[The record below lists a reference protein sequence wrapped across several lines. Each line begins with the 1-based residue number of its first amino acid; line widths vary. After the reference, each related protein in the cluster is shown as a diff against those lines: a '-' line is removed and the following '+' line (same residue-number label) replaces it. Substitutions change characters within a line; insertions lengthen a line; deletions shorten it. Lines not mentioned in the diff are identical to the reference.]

1 MRALA
6 AIFLI
11 FNLAFCEANSTL
23 SAAHTRLE
31 SNASSA
37 ASEKKDENSKLSASL
52 KDQIRVIDDEIKNNI
67 WISRFSNFIGYQNL
81 QKQSSQLEAELKKSA
96 GTDKIAEIQKRL
108 RAVKEQLI
116 LLKEYEKSPFLDI
129 IAMPETPEPA
139 RITNPFSIISGF
151 STIRNL
157 QAQKMEQKNAIE
169 NIKALIDKLEA
180 KRALYERLMQIDTDA
195 SAVAELKSLDYELS
209 EFSSAYEIAQ
219 TTYDVYEKKINSQ
232 IAVQTADIKAQIK
245 RAGNI
250 AVWILVVI
258 ALSFLCK
265 VVAKKYIK
273 NDENFYIVNKAINVL
288 NFTLIA
294 LILLFSYIE
303 NMTHFVTVL
312 GFASAGLAIAM
323 KDMFM
328 SSLGWLTIV
337 LGGSFRVGD
346 RIRVHK
352 NGETYVGDI
361 IDISVLRM
369 TIFEDVTMTTWR
381 ENKRAGRVIFI
392 PNNYIFT
399 DLISNYT
406 HSGLKTVWDGIS
418 ILLTFDSNHKKAMYL
433 IKNIV
438 RKYSKG
444 YTDIAKKQM
453 GKLRSQYSIKNPNV
467 EPRIFSFFEPY
478 GIEISVWYMTNSYAT
493 LGLRSNISAEILD
506 ALRSEPDIKIAYP
519 AYTLFNGKNYAAAG
533 GNFAAQDLGSE
544 QQGSQNLNAAA
555 QGAGFAGGS
564 GSGSEI

>member
-1 MRALA
+1 M
-6 AIFLI
+6 
-11 FNLAFCEANSTL
+11 
-23 SAAHTRLE
+23 
-31 SNASSA
+31 
-37 ASEKKDENSKLSASL
+37 
-52 KDQIRVIDDEIKNNI
+52 
-67 WISRFSNFIGYQNL
+67 
-81 QKQSSQLEAELKKSA
+81 
-96 GTDKIAEIQKRL
+96 
-108 RAVKEQLI
+108 
-116 LLKEYEKSPFLDI
+116 
-129 IAMPETPEPA
+129 
-139 RITNPFSIISGF
+139 
-151 STIRNL
+151 
-157 QAQKMEQKNAIE
+157 
-169 NIKALIDKLEA
+169 
-180 KRALYERLMQIDTDA
+180 
-195 SAVAELKSLDYELS
+195 
-209 EFSSAYEIAQ
+209 
-219 TTYDVYEKKINSQ
+219 
-232 IAVQTADIKAQIK
+232 
-245 RAGNI
+245 
-250 AVWILVVI
+250 
-258 ALSFLCK
+258 
-265 VVAKKYIK
+265 
-273 NDENFYIVNKAINVL
+273 
-288 NFTLIA
+288 
-294 LILLFSYIE
+294 
-303 NMTHFVTVL
+303 
-312 GFASAGLAIAM
+312 
-323 KDMFM
+323 
-328 SSLGWLTIV
+328 
-337 LGGSFRVGD
+337 GD

-406 HSGLKTVWDGIS
+406 QSGLKTVWDGIR

-433 IKNIV
+433 VKNIV

-533 GNFAAQDLGSE
+533 GNFAAQDLGFE
-544 QQGSQNLNAAA
+544 QQGPQNLNTAA
-555 QGAGFAGGS
+555 QGAGFATGS

>member
-1 MRALA
+1 MKIIA

-11 FNLAFCEANSTL
+11 FASCFCGADPGAPNTSTPL
-23 SAAHTRLE
+23 RAE
-31 SNASSA
+31 MNASVPHGA
-37 ASEKKDENSKLSASL
+37 GAEIASEL
-52 KDQIRVIDDEIKNNI
+52 KAQIKAIDDEIKNNI

-81 QKQSSQLEAELKKSA
+81 QKQAKQLEAEQKKPASA
-96 GTDKIAEIQKRL
+96 DKITEIQKKL
-108 RAVKEQLI
+108 RAAKEQLI

-157 QAQKMEQKNAIE
+157 QAQKVEQKNAIE
-169 NIKALIDKLEA
+169 NIKALIEKLEA
-180 KRALYERLMQIDTDA
+180 KKTLYARLVQIDADA
-195 SAVAELKSLDYELS
+195 STLEEYKNLDYELG

-258 ALSFLCK
+258 ALSFFCK

-273 NDENFYIVNKAINVL
+273 NDENFYIANKIINVL

-369 TIFEDVTMTTWR
+369 TIFEDVTLTTWK

-555 QGAGFAGGS
+555 QGAGFATGS

>member
-1 MRALA
+1 MKIIA

-11 FNLAFCEANSTL
+11 FASCFCGADPGAPNT
-23 SAAHTRLE
+23 SAPLRAE
-31 SNASSA
+31 INASVPHGA
-37 ASEKKDENSKLSASL
+37 GAEIASEL
-52 KDQIRVIDDEIKNNI
+52 KAQIKAIDDEIKNNI

-81 QKQSSQLEAELKKSA
+81 QKQAKQLEAEQKKPASA
-96 GTDKIAEIQKRL
+96 DKITEIQKKL
-108 RAVKEQLI
+108 RAAKEQLI

-169 NIKALIDKLEA
+169 NIKALIEKLEA
-180 KRALYERLMQIDTDA
+180 KKTLYARLVQIDADA
-195 SAVAELKSLDYELS
+195 STLEEYKNLDYELG

-232 IAVQTADIKAQIK
+232 IAVQTADIKAQVK

-258 ALSFLCK
+258 ALSFFCK

-273 NDENFYIVNKAINVL
+273 NDENFYIANKIINVL

-369 TIFEDVTMTTWR
+369 TIFEDVTLTTWK

-519 AYTLFNGKNYAAAG
+519 AYTLFNGKNYMAAG
-533 GNFAAQDLGSE
+533 GNFTAQDLGSE
-544 QQGSQNLNAAA
+544 QQGPQNLNAAA
-555 QGAGFAGGS
+555 QGAGFATGS

>member
-1 MRALA
+1 MKIIA

-11 FNLAFCEANSTL
+11 FASCFCGADPGAPNT
-23 SAAHTRLE
+23 SAPLRAE
-31 SNASSA
+31 INASVPHGA
-37 ASEKKDENSKLSASL
+37 GAEIASEL
-52 KDQIRVIDDEIKNNI
+52 KAQIKAIDDEIKNNI

-81 QKQSSQLEAELKKSA
+81 QKQAKQLEAEQKKPASA
-96 GTDKIAEIQKRL
+96 DKITEIQKKL
-108 RAVKEQLI
+108 RAAKEQLI

-169 NIKALIDKLEA
+169 NIKALIEKLEA
-180 KRALYERLMQIDTDA
+180 KKTLYARLVQIDADA
-195 SAVAELKSLDYELS
+195 STLEEYKNLDYELG

-258 ALSFLCK
+258 ALSFFCK

-273 NDENFYIVNKAINVL
+273 NDENFYIANKIINVL

-369 TIFEDVTMTTWR
+369 TIFEDVTLTTWK

-453 GKLRSQYSIKNPNV
+453 SQLRSQYSIKNPNV

-519 AYTLFNGKNYAAAG
+519 AYTLFNGKNYMAAG
-533 GNFAAQDLGSE
+533 GNFMAQDLGSE
-544 QQGSQNLNAAA
+544 QQGPQNLNAAA
-555 QGAGFAGGS
+555 QGAGFATGS
-564 GSGSEI
+564 GSGSKI

>member
-1 MRALA
+1 MKIIA

-11 FNLAFCEANSTL
+11 FASCFCGADPGAPNT
-23 SAAHTRLE
+23 SAPLRAE
-31 SNASSA
+31 INASVPHGA
-37 ASEKKDENSKLSASL
+37 GAEIASEL
-52 KDQIRVIDDEIKNNI
+52 KAQIKAIDDEIKNNI

-81 QKQSSQLEAELKKSA
+81 QKQAKQLEAEQKKPASA
-96 GTDKIAEIQKRL
+96 DKITEIQKKL
-108 RAVKEQLI
+108 RAAKEQLI

-157 QAQKMEQKNAIE
+157 QAQKVEQKNAIE
-169 NIKALIDKLEA
+169 NIKALIEKLEA
-180 KRALYERLMQIDTDA
+180 KKTLYARLVQIDADA
-195 SAVAELKSLDYELS
+195 STLEEYKNLDYELG

-258 ALSFLCK
+258 ALSFFCK

-273 NDENFYIVNKAINVL
+273 NDENFYIANKIINVL

-369 TIFEDVTMTTWR
+369 TLFEDVTLTTWK

-453 GKLRSQYSIKNPNV
+453 SQLRSQYSIKNPNV

-519 AYTLFNGKNYAAAG
+519 AYTLFNGKNYMAAG
-533 GNFAAQDLGSE
+533 GNFMAQDLGSE

-555 QGAGFAGGS
+555 QGASFATGS

>member
-1 MRALA
+1 MKIIA

-11 FNLAFCEANSTL
+11 FASCFCEADPGAPNT
-23 SAAHTRLE
+23 SAPLRAE
-31 SNASSA
+31 INASVPHGA
-37 ASEKKDENSKLSASL
+37 GAEIASGL
-52 KDQIRVIDDEIKNNI
+52 KAQIKAIDDEIKNNI

-81 QKQSSQLEAELKKSA
+81 QKQAKQLEAEQKKPASA
-96 GTDKIAEIQKRL
+96 DKITEIQKKL
-108 RAVKEQLI
+108 RAAKEQLI

-157 QAQKMEQKNAIE
+157 QAQKVEQKNAIE
-169 NIKALIDKLEA
+169 NIKALIEKLEA
-180 KRALYERLMQIDTDA
+180 KKTLYARLVQIDADA
-195 SAVAELKSLDYELS
+195 STLEEYKNLDYELG

-258 ALSFLCK
+258 ALSFFCK

-273 NDENFYIVNKAINVL
+273 NDENFYIANKIINVL

-369 TIFEDVTMTTWR
+369 TIFEDVTLTTWK

-453 GKLRSQYSIKNPNV
+453 SQLRSQYSIKNPNV

-519 AYTLFNGKNYAAAG
+519 AYTLFNGKNYMAAG
-533 GNFAAQDLGSE
+533 GNFMAQDLGSE
-544 QQGSQNLNAAA
+544 QQGPQNLNAAA
-555 QGAGFAGGS
+555 QGAGFATGS
-564 GSGSEI
+564 GSGSKI

>member
-1 MRALA
+1 MKIIA

-11 FNLAFCEANSTL
+11 FASCFCEADPGAPNT
-23 SAAHTRLE
+23 SAPLRAE
-31 SNASSA
+31 MNASVPHGA
-37 ASEKKDENSKLSASL
+37 GAEIASEL
-52 KDQIRVIDDEIKNNI
+52 KAQIKAIDDEIKNNI

-81 QKQSSQLEAELKKSA
+81 QKQAKQLEAEQKKPASA
-96 GTDKIAEIQKRL
+96 DKITEIQKKL
-108 RAVKEQLI
+108 RAAKEQLI

-157 QAQKMEQKNAIE
+157 QAQKVEQKNAIE
-169 NIKALIDKLEA
+169 NIKALIEKLEA
-180 KRALYERLMQIDTDA
+180 KKTLYARLVQIDADA
-195 SAVAELKSLDYELS
+195 STLEEYKNLDYELG

-258 ALSFLCK
+258 ALSFFCK

-273 NDENFYIVNKAINVL
+273 NDENFYIANKIINVL

-369 TIFEDVTMTTWR
+369 TIFEDVTLTTWK

-453 GKLRSQYSIKNPNV
+453 SQLRSQYSIKNPNV

-519 AYTLFNGKNYAAAG
+519 AYTLFNGKNYMAAG
-533 GNFAAQDLGSE
+533 GNFMAQDLGSE
-544 QQGSQNLNAAA
+544 QQGPQNLNAAA
-555 QGAGFAGGS
+555 QGAGFATGS

>member
-1 MRALA
+1 MKIIA

-11 FNLAFCEANSTL
+11 FASCFCGADPGAPNT
-23 SAAHTRLE
+23 SAPLRAE
-31 SNASSA
+31 INASMPHGA
-37 ASEKKDENSKLSASL
+37 GAEIASEL
-52 KDQIRVIDDEIKNNI
+52 KAQIKAIDDEIKNNI

-81 QKQSSQLEAELKKSA
+81 QKQAKQLEAEQKKPASA
-96 GTDKIAEIQKRL
+96 DKITEIQKKL
-108 RAVKEQLI
+108 RAAKEQLI

-157 QAQKMEQKNAIE
+157 QAQKVEQKNAIE
-169 NIKALIDKLEA
+169 NIKALIEKLEA
-180 KRALYERLMQIDTDA
+180 KKTLYARLVQIDADA
-195 SAVAELKSLDYELS
+195 STLEEYKNLDYELG

-250 AVWILVVI
+250 AAWILVVI
-258 ALSFLCK
+258 ALSFFCK

-273 NDENFYIVNKAINVL
+273 NDENFYIANKIINVL

-369 TIFEDVTMTTWR
+369 TLFEDVTLTTWK

-453 GKLRSQYSIKNPNV
+453 SQLRSQYSIKNPNV

-519 AYTLFNGKNYAAAG
+519 AYTLFNGKNYMAAG
-533 GNFAAQDLGSE
+533 GNFTAQDLGSE
-544 QQGSQNLNAAA
+544 QQGPQNLNAAA
-555 QGAGFAGGS
+555 QGAGFATGS

>member
-1 MRALA
+1 MKIIA

-11 FNLAFCEANSTL
+11 FASCFCEADPGTPNT
-23 SAAHTRLE
+23 SAPLRAE
-31 SNASSA
+31 INASVPHGA
-37 ASEKKDENSKLSASL
+37 GAEIASEL
-52 KDQIRVIDDEIKNNI
+52 KAQIKAIDDEIKNNI

-81 QKQSSQLEAELKKSA
+81 QKQAKQLEAEQKKPASA
-96 GTDKIAEIQKRL
+96 DKITEIQKKL
-108 RAVKEQLI
+108 RAAKEQLI

-157 QAQKMEQKNAIE
+157 QAQKVEQKNAIE
-169 NIKALIDKLEA
+169 NIKALIEKLEA
-180 KRALYERLMQIDTDA
+180 KKTLYARLVQIDADA
-195 SAVAELKSLDYELS
+195 STLEEYKNLDYELG

-258 ALSFLCK
+258 ALSFFCK

-273 NDENFYIVNKAINVL
+273 NDENFYIANKIINVL

-369 TIFEDVTMTTWR
+369 TLFEDVTLTTWK

-453 GKLRSQYSIKNPNV
+453 SQLRSQYSIKNPNV

-544 QQGSQNLNAAA
+544 QQGSQNLNVAA
-555 QGAGFAGGS
+555 QGAGFATGS

>member
-1 MRALA
+1 MKIIA

-11 FNLAFCEANSTL
+11 FASCFCGADPGAPNT
-23 SAAHTRLE
+23 SAPLRAE
-31 SNASSA
+31 INASVPHGA
-37 ASEKKDENSKLSASL
+37 GAEIASEL
-52 KDQIRVIDDEIKNNI
+52 KAQIKAIDDEIKNNI

-81 QKQSSQLEAELKKSA
+81 QKQAKQLEAEQKKPASA
-96 GTDKIAEIQKRL
+96 DKITEIQKKL
-108 RAVKEQLI
+108 RAAKEQLI

-157 QAQKMEQKNAIE
+157 QAQKVEQKNAIE
-169 NIKALIDKLEA
+169 NIKALIEKLEA
-180 KRALYERLMQIDTDA
+180 KKTLYARLVQIDADA
-195 SAVAELKSLDYELS
+195 STLEEYKNLDYELG

-258 ALSFLCK
+258 ALSFFCK

-273 NDENFYIVNKAINVL
+273 NDENFYIANKIINVL

-369 TIFEDVTMTTWR
+369 TIFEDVTLTTWK

-453 GKLRSQYSIKNPNV
+453 SQLRSQYSIKNPNV

-506 ALRSEPDIKIAYP
+506 ALKSEPDIKIAYP
-519 AYTLFNGKNYAAAG
+519 VYTLFNGKNYMAAAG
-533 GNFAAQDLGSE
+533 GNFTAQDLGSE
-544 QQGSQNLNAAA
+544 QQGPQNLNAAA
-555 QGAGFAGGS
+555 QGAGFATGS

>member
-1 MRALA
+1 MKIIA

-11 FNLAFCEANSTL
+11 FASCFCEADPGAPNT
-23 SAAHTRLE
+23 SAPLRAE
-31 SNASSA
+31 MNASVPHGA
-37 ASEKKDENSKLSASL
+37 GAEIASEL
-52 KDQIRVIDDEIKNNI
+52 KAQIKAIDDEIKNNI

-81 QKQSSQLEAELKKSA
+81 QKQAKQLEAEQKKPASA
-96 GTDKIAEIQKRL
+96 DKITEIQKKL
-108 RAVKEQLI
+108 RAAKEQLI

-195 SAVAELKSLDYELS
+195 SAMAELKSLDYELS

-250 AVWILVVI
+250 AVWILIVI
-258 ALSFLCK
+258 ALSFFCK

-369 TIFEDVTMTTWR
+369 TIFEDVTLTTWK

-453 GKLRSQYSIKNPNV
+453 SQLRSQYSIKNPNV

-519 AYTLFNGKNYAAAG
+519 AYTLFNGKNYMAAAG
-533 GNFAAQDLGSE
+533 GNFMAQDLGSE
-544 QQGSQNLNAAA
+544 QQGPQNLNAAA
-555 QGAGFAGGS
+555 QGAGFATGS

>member
-1 MRALA
+1 MKIIA

-11 FNLAFCEANSTL
+11 FASCFCEADPGAPNT
-23 SAAHTRLE
+23 SAPLRVE
-31 SNASSA
+31 VNASVPHGA
-37 ASEKKDENSKLSASL
+37 GAEVASGL
-52 KDQIRVIDDEIKNNI
+52 KAQIKAIDDEIKNNI

-81 QKQSSQLEAELKKSA
+81 QKQAKQLEAEQKKPASA
-96 GTDKIAEIQKRL
+96 DKITEIQKKL
-108 RAVKEQLI
+108 RAAKEQLI

-129 IAMPETPEPA
+129 IAMPEIPEPA

-157 QAQKMEQKNAIE
+157 QTQKVEQKNAIE
-169 NIKALIDKLEA
+169 NIKALIEKLEA
-180 KRALYERLMQIDTDA
+180 KKTLYARLVQIDADA
-195 SAVAELKSLDYELS
+195 STLEEYKNLDYELG

-258 ALSFLCK
+258 ALSFFCK

-273 NDENFYIVNKAINVL
+273 NDENFYIANKIINVL

-369 TIFEDVTMTTWR
+369 TIFEDVTLTTWK

-453 GKLRSQYSIKNPNV
+453 SQLRSQYSIKNPNV

-519 AYTLFNGKNYAAAG
+519 AYTLFNGKNYMAAG
-533 GNFAAQDLGSE
+533 GNFTAQDLGSE

-555 QGAGFAGGS
+555 QGAGFATGS

>member
-1 MRALA
+1 MKIIA

-11 FNLAFCEANSTL
+11 FASCFCEADPGAPNT
-23 SAAHTRLE
+23 SAPLRAE
-31 SNASSA
+31 INASVPHGA
-37 ASEKKDENSKLSASL
+37 GAEIASGL
-52 KDQIRVIDDEIKNNI
+52 KAQIKAIDDEIKNNI

-81 QKQSSQLEAELKKSA
+81 QKQAKQLEAEQKKPASA
-96 GTDKIAEIQKRL
+96 DKITEIQKKL
-108 RAVKEQLI
+108 RAAKEQLI

-157 QAQKMEQKNAIE
+157 QAQKVEQKNAIE
-169 NIKALIDKLEA
+169 NIKALIEKLEA
-180 KRALYERLMQIDTDA
+180 KKTLYARLVQIDADA
-195 SAVAELKSLDYELS
+195 STLEEYKNLDYELG

-258 ALSFLCK
+258 ALSFFCK

-273 NDENFYIVNKAINVL
+273 NDENFYIANKIINVL

-369 TIFEDVTMTTWR
+369 TLFEDVTLTTWK

-453 GKLRSQYSIKNPNV
+453 SQLRSQYSIKNPNV

-519 AYTLFNGKNYAAAG
+519 AYTLFNGKNYMAAG
-533 GNFAAQDLGSE
+533 GNFMAQDLGSE
-544 QQGSQNLNAAA
+544 QQGPQNLNAAA
-555 QGAGFAGGS
+555 QGAGFATGS

>member
-1 MRALA
+1 MKIIA

-11 FNLAFCEANSTL
+11 FASCFCEADPGAPNT
-23 SAAHTRLE
+23 SAPLRAE
-31 SNASSA
+31 INASVPHGA
-37 ASEKKDENSKLSASL
+37 GAEIASEL
-52 KDQIRVIDDEIKNNI
+52 KAQIKAIDDEIKNNI

-81 QKQSSQLEAELKKSA
+81 QKQAKQLEAEQKKPASA
-96 GTDKIAEIQKRL
+96 DKITEIQKKL
-108 RAVKEQLI
+108 RAAKEQLI

-157 QAQKMEQKNAIE
+157 QAQKVEQKNAIE
-169 NIKALIDKLEA
+169 NIKALIEKLEA
-180 KRALYERLMQIDTDA
+180 KKTLYARLVQIDADA
-195 SAVAELKSLDYELS
+195 STLEEYKNLDYELG

-258 ALSFLCK
+258 ALSFFCK

-273 NDENFYIVNKAINVL
+273 NDENFYIANKIINVL

-369 TIFEDVTMTTWR
+369 TIFEDVTLTTWK

-453 GKLRSQYSIKNPNV
+453 SQLRSQYSIKNPNV

-519 AYTLFNGKNYAAAG
+519 AYTLFNGKNYMAAG
-533 GNFAAQDLGSE
+533 GNFMAQDLGSE

-555 QGAGFAGGS
+555 QGAGFATGS

>member
-1 MRALA
+1 MKIIA

-11 FNLAFCEANSTL
+11 FASCFCVADPGAPNTSTPL
-23 SAAHTRLE
+23 RAE
-31 SNASSA
+31 MNASVPHGA
-37 ASEKKDENSKLSASL
+37 GAEIASEL
-52 KDQIRVIDDEIKNNI
+52 KAQIKAIDDEIKNNI

-81 QKQSSQLEAELKKSA
+81 QKQAKQLEAEQKKPASA
-96 GTDKIAEIQKRL
+96 DKITEIQKKL
-108 RAVKEQLI
+108 RAAKEQLI

-157 QAQKMEQKNAIE
+157 QAQKVEQKNAIE
-169 NIKALIDKLEA
+169 NIKALIEKLEA
-180 KRALYERLMQIDTDA
+180 KKTLYARLVQIGADA
-195 SAVAELKSLDYELS
+195 STLEEYKNLDYELG

-258 ALSFLCK
+258 ALSFFCK

-273 NDENFYIVNKAINVL
+273 NDENFYIANKIINVL

-323 KDMFM
+323 KDMFI

-369 TIFEDVTMTTWR
+369 TIFEDVTLTTWK

-453 GKLRSQYSIKNPNV
+453 SQLRSQYSIKNPNV

-519 AYTLFNGKNYAAAG
+519 AYTLFNGKNYMAAG
-533 GNFAAQDLGSE
+533 GNFMAQDLGSE
-544 QQGSQNLNAAA
+544 QQGPQNLNAAA
-555 QGAGFAGGS
+555 QGAGFATGS

>member
-1 MRALA
+1 MKIIA

-11 FNLAFCEANSTL
+11 FASCFCEADPGAPNTSTPL
-23 SAAHTRLE
+23 RAE
-31 SNASSA
+31 MNASVPHGA
-37 ASEKKDENSKLSASL
+37 GAEIASEL
-52 KDQIRVIDDEIKNNI
+52 KAQIKAIDDEIKNNI

-81 QKQSSQLEAELKKSA
+81 QKQAKQLEAEQKKPASA
-96 GTDKIAEIQKRL
+96 DKITEIQKKL
-108 RAVKEQLI
+108 RAAKEQLI

-157 QAQKMEQKNAIE
+157 QAQKVEQKNAIE
-169 NIKALIDKLEA
+169 NIKALIEKLEA
-180 KRALYERLMQIDTDA
+180 KKTLYARLVQIDADA
-195 SAVAELKSLDYELS
+195 STLEEYKNLDYELG

-258 ALSFLCK
+258 ALSFFCK

-273 NDENFYIVNKAINVL
+273 NDENFYIANKIINVL

-369 TIFEDVTMTTWR
+369 TLFEDVTLTTWK

-453 GKLRSQYSIKNPNV
+453 SQLRSQYSIKNPNV

-506 ALRSEPDIKIAYP
+506 ALRNEPDIKIAYP
-519 AYTLFNGKNYAAAG
+519 AYTLFNGKNYMAAG
-533 GNFAAQDLGSE
+533 GNFMAQDLGSE

-555 QGAGFAGGS
+555 QGAGFATGS

>member
-1 MRALA
+1 MKIIA

-11 FNLAFCEANSTL
+11 FASCFCEADPGAPNT
-23 SAAHTRLE
+23 SAPIRAE
-31 SNASSA
+31 MNASVPHGA
-37 ASEKKDENSKLSASL
+37 GAEIASGL
-52 KDQIRVIDDEIKNNI
+52 KAQIKAIDDEIKNNI

-81 QKQSSQLEAELKKSA
+81 QKQAKQLEAEQKKPASA
-96 GTDKIAEIQKRL
+96 DKITEIQKKL
-108 RAVKEQLI
+108 RAAKEQLI

-157 QAQKMEQKNAIE
+157 QAQKVEQKNAIE
-169 NIKALIDKLEA
+169 NIKALIEKLEA
-180 KRALYERLMQIDTDA
+180 KKTLYARLVQIDADA
-195 SAVAELKSLDYELS
+195 STLEEYKNLDYELG

-232 IAVQTADIKAQIK
+232 IAVQTADIKAQVK

-258 ALSFLCK
+258 ALSFFCK

-273 NDENFYIVNKAINVL
+273 NDENFYIANKIINVL

-369 TIFEDVTMTTWR
+369 TLFEDVTLTTWK

-453 GKLRSQYSIKNPNV
+453 SQLRSQYSIKNPNV

-519 AYTLFNGKNYAAAG
+519 AYTLFNGKNYMAEG
-533 GNFAAQDLGSE
+533 GNFTAQDLGSE
-544 QQGSQNLNAAA
+544 QQGPQNLNAAA
-555 QGAGFAGGS
+555 QGTGFATGS